1 MGNSFFPCEIVVF
14 FGRWCFLQTT
24 IPLKYGKYGNFLN
37 VIWPYLMLC
46 FVSVPPFSDPNGG
59 YLMIGIELIKHDI
72 YDGWFWMIQTPASWQ
87 SVWKAQLQNWNLGD
101 QNSSASSHGNPRLSR
116 NVQAASFG
124 PTLRP
129 EPREKFCRSTSTW
142 GNGMVLSQTSETV
155 QPAASFGC
163 CIVVFTCFHKSSPI
177 YQGLPKRKAPD
188 QPSASKI
195 SRHGG
200 YGVTETCAIRGEQL
214 HLLLELA
221 AICDLHGQK
230 SKDQPGRTAIHRQW
244 RNPGRTL
251 EWGQGATNLR
261 RSPCGG
267 LWCSGL
273 AGAWHAIHS
282 GSR

>member
-1 MGNSFFPCEIVVF
+1 
-14 FGRWCFLQTT
+14 
-24 IPLKYGKYGNFLN
+24 
-37 VIWPYLMLC
+37 
-46 FVSVPPFSDPNGG
+46 
-59 YLMIGIELIKHDI
+59 
-72 YDGWFWMIQTPASWQ
+72 MIQTPASWQ

-177 YQGLPKRKAPD
+177 TRDFRKERLQISPAP
-188 QPSASKI
+188 PT
-195 SRHGG
+195 SRHSHGG
-200 YGVTETCAIRGEQL
+200 HVTETCAIRGEQL

-221 AICDLHGQK
+221 AICDLHGQE
-230 SKDQPGRTAIHRQW
+230 SKDQPGRTAIHRQ
-244 RNPGRTL
+244 
-251 EWGQGATNLR
+251 
-261 RSPCGG
+261 
-267 LWCSGL
+267 
-273 AGAWHAIHS
+273 
-282 GSR
+282 